1 MCSEVKTVGSQWFK
15 DYENGR
21 LTGNITRGNTVPLF
35 SIIDCAD
42 KLWTERLNPLM
53 ILYWGTQL
61 MSGCRC
67 TADLGMFKCLFFK
80 KHLKET
86 DLSAVLWLQTFW
98 FTKLLPSRHTQTN
111 HLFIHRSIFML
122 LPRIKINKD
131 QSSRLSSCHHL
142 CHIHPSNAPSIHSLI
157 SLFCLSTPPSVILGT
172 NINQN
177 LLQWQLAS
185 PDTYCVIYFSMPLIH
200 CLI

>member
-1 MCSEVKTVGSQWFK
+1 
-15 DYENGR
+15 
-21 LTGNITRGNTVPLF
+21 
-35 SIIDCAD
+35 
-42 KLWTERLNPLM
+42 
-53 ILYWGTQL
+53 

-142 CHIHPSNAPSIHSLI
+142 CHIHPSNAPSIHSLT
-157 SLFCLSTPPSVILGT
+157 SLFCLSTLCHSRDQYKSKPTSVTAGQPGHLPCY
-172 NINQN
+172 
-177 LLQWQLAS
+177 LL
-185 PDTYCVIYFSMPLIH
+185 
-200 CLI
+200 